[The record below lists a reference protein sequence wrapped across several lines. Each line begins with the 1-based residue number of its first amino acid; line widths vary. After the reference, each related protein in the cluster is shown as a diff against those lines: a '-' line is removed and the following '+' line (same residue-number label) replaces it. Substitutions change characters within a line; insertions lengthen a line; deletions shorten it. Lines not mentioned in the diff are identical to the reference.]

1 MGAEGAV
8 EILFK
13 TELQKASNPKE
24 LIEKLEKDYA
34 DTFVNP
40 TIAAKSGIIDEII
53 EPEQT
58 RRVIIQSLMQLQ
70 GKKQQVLKKKHWN
83 IPL

>member
-1 MGAEGAV
+1 M

-13 TELQKASNPKE
+13 NELQNAPNPKE
-24 LIEKLEKDYA
+24 LIEKLEKEYV

-40 TIAAKSGIIDEII
+40 TIAAEGGIIDEII

-58 RRVIIQSLMQLQ
+58 RKVIIQSLMQLQ
-70 GKKQQVLKKKHWN
+70 RKEQQILKKKHGN